1 MIELNRVMKPKLLVV
16 TSTFPRWQND
26 TDPPFVYELSRR
38 LVETFDVTVHTPHYP
53 GALREERIC
62 GMHIH
67 RFRYFFA
74 SCERLAGGQGIVP
87 KLRRNKLYHLLLPF
101 FLVAQFFSLLLLVA
115 KIRPDVIHAHWLVPQ
130 GFWAV
135 VIKKLFKV
143 PVIITA
149 HGADVFGL
157 RTPAVIAAKKWI
169 VNNADRVITVSSALA
184 RILCADTQSH
194 QKPDII
200 PMGVDA
206 SLFSPNKKNEAIRE
220 RYGIHGPFLLFVG
233 RLTEKKGVRYLID
246 AMPKVINDFPDAK
259 LLIVGHG
266 ELEHELR
273 NQVRQLGFDKV
284 VLFAGGI
291 SNDQLPVYY
300 ATADLFIGPSVQV
313 RNGDTEGFGLTFVEA
328 AMSGCLVIGTR
339 VGGIEDILVDGQTG
353 FLVPP
358 GNTSLLAAKIIHIAK
373 SKENYEE
380 IRRKAR
386 RLISG
391 KFDWVVVAE
400 QYAMICLSC
409 SGQSRQFAKV
419 AKD

>member
-1 MIELNRVMKPKLLVV
+1 
-16 TSTFPRWQND
+16 
-26 TDPPFVYELSRR
+26 
-38 LVETFDVTVHTPHYP
+38 
-53 GALREERIC
+53 
-62 GMHIH
+62 MHIH

-273 NQVRQLGFDKV
+273 NQVRRRGLEEV
-284 VLFAGGI
+284 VLFAGGV
-291 SNDQLPVYY
+291 SNTQLPAYY
-300 ATADLFIGPSVQV
+300 ATADIFVGPSVQV
-313 RNGDTEGFGLTFVEA
+313 KGGDTEGFGLTFVEA
-328 AMSGCLVIGTR
+328 IMSGCLVIGTR
-339 VGGIEDILVDGQTG
+339 VGGIEDIIEDGQTG
-353 FLVPP
+353 LLAPP
-358 GNTSLLAAKIIHIAK
+358 GDAILLAETILYLIEKSDKYRENMAQTRQQIAATYDWSIIAGKYGRMHFSCLKKTSTHI
-373 SKENYEE
+373 
-380 IRRKAR
+380 
-386 RLISG
+386 
-391 KFDWVVVAE
+391 
-400 QYAMICLSC
+400 
-409 SGQSRQFAKV
+409 
-419 AKD
+419 